1 VYSSLKNK
9 ARKRAAALVGA
20 CAFALIAAGCH
31 HQNLTSGFGV
41 AWVSLTADPGN
52 FTSYLVTVES
62 VVLAG
67 KTVGNVSAV
76 GVAEVV
82 DLTKLT
88 NLSELWSTASLP
100 VDTYTAATITL
111 NYSSAAIYV
120 MVNGVPTQVT
130 PTDPTGAAL
139 TTVTVTVNL
148 DPSNQ
153 LTLQPT
159 YATSNALRLAF
170 NFDLAASSSIN
181 LSTSPPTLTV
191 KPFMTV
197 ATSAADNKLIRVRG
211 PLINSSVNSGTY
223 TTVVRPFFDEVNSLG
238 TLTLFNDPNTTI
250 YALGGVTYVGKAGLT
265 ALSQTSAGSTMT
277 AAFTTFEPTPTNAVG
292 ITAGI
297 FHSNYVI
304 AGSTLEDFYTNGLE
318 GDVIARNGNT
328 LTLRGSTLFVNA
340 SQLVQ
345 VQSQDSFVL
354 LGPSTLV
361 TADGVSTLGP
371 LNYNSVS
378 VGQHITAR
386 GLPSVTNS
394 VLTLDSTGST
404 ATNTGS
410 VRIQSSE
417 AFGSLVSSAS
427 GSLLLN
433 LQAINN
439 WPVSVFNFAGTGTSA
454 GQDATPANYLVNT
467 GTLTLPVAPAGDA
480 LAIDGYISP
489 FGTAPPDFIAAAIN
503 AEPTIPATLLVTW
516 TGTGTAAP
524 FSSLTSSG
532 LSIDLANA
540 AFGGGLI
547 LIGAESID
555 ITTLGATPQIVPEV
569 PTGVPTPPPGAPPV
583 FQPRFS
589 VGPGGSAAVTVNPIL
604 SFNGFGAFVNQLNT
618 TFATPTPATKFVANG
633 VYNRASNIFTAT
645 RIDVVL

>member
-645 RIDVVL
+645 RINVVL

>member
-480 LAIDGYISP
+480 LAIDGYVSP